1 MAEDNAKRAMADAA
15 RLAEELRHEQEHAG
29 QIERLRR
36 ALESQVTSPL
46 SHMFSKNG
54 SLKAGSDKHKIILNK
69 HNYKTRE
76 QKITK
81 S

>member
-36 ALESQVTSPL
+36 ALESQVTIAHSFTT
-46 SHMFSKNG
+46 SS
-54 SLKAGSDKHKIILNK
+54 
-69 HNYKTRE
+69 
-76 QKITK
+76 Q
-81 S
+81 